1 MYALMKKKRK
11 FTILILISLL
21 LIGFASVTVSATTGK
36 NDGTNNLGD
45 NTENSINSSLYS
57 SRYGTFTGET
67 HYQLDIVPMNKEEM
81 EQEEKKKWW
90 QRGWSYVNGTA
101 FKEATMGKIYEAI
114 NIMNNY
120 AFQIN
125 IGLTQFM
132 LSILTLSYEFDLV
145 NQLIAKMEGM
155 IQNVTGLSGLKF
167 GNSGLFG
174 GFGGIIAVL
183 SVGYAIYLYLWRR
196 AAIESI
202 GEMLKTVLTFALAL
216 LLFANYSSFLTG
228 VNQVTTEASQLVI
241 GKSVRTN
248 NEANENESKN
258 LESRTLKEKMM
269 ENIWTL
275 FVDRPYLF
283 LQYGTDRLDEIGKE
297 RVQELISIAPGQT
310 RLEYVTEKEVKE
322 KGNNMMTYGSVMDR
336 ATFSPLYLFINGVSS
351 IPIFLL
357 ALLLLVL
364 QFWFLG
370 IAAIAPFALL
380 FAAVPGQFGVLKR
393 YFVELGLPLF
403 LKIIVSFGALIVF
416 AISELIYSFGDFAI
430 GGVAEYIVVA
440 VLQFII
446 LILMFMLRN
455 RIKNI
460 FSAGSREIKALR
472 AEISSLKDSVARPI
486 KTGIQGTTTI
496 AGAIAGGVASG
507 GAGIA
512 AGASLGNQVGKTVTG
527 EGSISQLGRG
537 LFYAKAFSSSKGKE
551 GELDTLEN
559 LETPQGGDDKGKSP
573 RDTRKAFKENAKSLK
588 NESVMTEEIK
598 FKEMGLDGKEENKLV
613 RSSSVASDSYEDP
626 FALVSLQEHV
636 PPEQKDI

>member
-1 MYALMKKKRK
+1 MNIKIKKLI
-11 FTILILISLL
+11 FILIMFFAVVGIS
-21 LIGFASVTVSATTGK
+21 GAAYANK
-36 NDGTNNLGD
+36 N
-45 NTENSINSSLYS
+45 NTESNTETIQSKNTGISSNLYS
-57 SRYGTFTGET
+57 NNYGELSDGKA
-67 HYQLDIVPMNKEEM
+67 HYQLDIVPLDKEQMEEEENKS
-81 EQEEKKKWW
+81 WW

-120 AFQIN
+120 VFQIN

-132 LSILTLSYEFDLV
+132 LSILTLSYEFDFV
-145 NQLIAKMEGM
+145 NQLIEKMEGM
-155 IQNVTGLSGLKF
+155 IQNITGLSGLKF

-183 SVGYAIYLYLWRR
+183 SVGYAIYLYFWRR

-202 GEMLKTVLTFALAL
+202 GEMLKTVLTFSVAL
-216 LLFANYSSFLTG
+216 LLFANYSLFLTG
-228 VNQVTTEASQLVI
+228 VNQITTEASQLVI
-241 GKSVRTN
+241 GKSVST
-248 NEANENESKN
+248 ASKGSDQKN
-258 LESRTLKEKMM
+258 DIGKKTLKENMM
-269 ENIWTL
+269 DNIWTL

-283 LQYGTDRLDEIGKE
+283 MQYGTDRLDEIGEE
-297 RVQELISIAPGQT
+297 RVRELLELPSGQA
-310 RLEYVTEKEVKE
+310 RQDYVIDKEVKG

-380 FAAVPGQFGVLKR
+380 FGAVPGQFGVLNR

-486 KTGIQGTTTI
+486 KTGIQGTATV

-551 GELDTLEN
+551 GKLDTLEN
-559 LETPQGGDDKGKSP
+559 LETPQFGDDKGKSP
-573 RDTRKAFKENAKSLK
+573 RDTRKAFKENEKSLK
-588 NESVMTEEIK
+588 NEPVMTEEIK
-598 FKEMGLDGKEENKLV
+598 FEDMRLAGEGEYKPVK
-613 RSSSVASDSYEDP
+613 SSSVDSDSYEDP
-626 FALVSLQEHV
+626 FALVSLQEHL